1 MTFWI
6 IVVRILIP
14 TKTLL
19 LSDPNF
25 ATDRLYDE
33 VRTLPNSTD
42 SLTDSLTDPVK
53 FYDCEETGVYF
64 RYPNDTCIE
73 MEEVEICGKYVP

>member
-1 MTFWI
+1 M
-6 IVVRILIP
+6 VRILIP

-19 LSDPNF
+19 LLHLNF
-25 ATDRLYDE
+25 ATNRLYDE
-33 VRTLPNSTD
+33 VRTLPNS
-42 SLTDSLTDPVK
+42 TDSLTDPVK

-73 MEEVEICGKYVP
+73 MEEVEICGEYVQPM